1 MSEKRV
7 VSLSVH
13 ELVDFLL
20 RQGDIDN
27 RVYNQET
34 MMVGTKIHASF
45 QKKQGR
51 EYLSEVPLA
60 EAFEREEA
68 IVSLEGRAD
77 GIILGGP
84 FPIIDEIKSTVEPL
98 ERFYAE
104 QKEWHLGQAECYALM
119 YAHAVKAEKIGV
131 RLTYISQIDNSQMVK
146 EKIFTV
152 LELEKNIYGLM
163 DRYLAMAKA
172 EFAHL
177 EARNKSVKALPFPYQ
192 FFREGQREMAK
203 YVYSVSSKGGTFFC
217 EAPTGIGKTMSSL
230 YPAIKAFAKTDNA
243 KIFYLTA
250 KTSGRESAYDALTRL
265 YEKGLVA
272 RDSVL
277 TAKDKICFNVG
288 KACNPDECPFAKN
301 YYGKIRKVTEE
312 ALKSDARF
320 DYERITQL
328 ARHYAMCP
336 FELQL
341 DLSLWS
347 DIIICDYN
355 YFFDPLVKLERYF
368 DETVDSSHYIVL
380 IDEAHNLVERG
391 RDMYSSS
398 LSAEDCER
406 AKAKIRSFKTP
417 VLKKALSR
425 LSKALRDLDLGH
437 KEDAADFA
445 SIPPEIVKNLETI
458 TKQSRSLD
466 EGEHPLLPQEFKDVS
481 REAYRFGFLSE
492 NYADHALVFGER
504 EGSDYRLHLYCLDPA
519 PMLAASLAKVK
530 GRAIFSAT
538 LSPMDY
544 YMDAICGKHD
554 GPFLLL
560 PSPFPK
566 ENFDLILAPMVS
578 IRYRDRAKTY
588 AEVAKYLSVFVQ
600 GKKGNY
606 FLYFPS
612 YEYLERIK
620 PFLAFSGAAIF
631 TQEKDMSD
639 DEKSLFLSRFL
650 PDPAVTTVGLLVI
663 GGSFAEGIDLAD
675 GRLNGVAVVGIGLPQ
690 LSHGRNLIKDYFD
703 KANGKGYEYAYMNPG
718 MNKVMQAV
726 GRLIRSERDK
736 GAALLVDDR
745 YLQGDYRDLFA
756 RTWPG
761 YTVATSPLDVTA
773 SLDNFYAKEKK

>member
-1 MSEKRV
+1 MSAKRV

-20 RQGDIDN
+20 RRGDIDN

-34 MMVGTKIHASF
+34 MLVGTKIHASF

-51 EYLSEVPLA
+51 EYLSEIPLA
-60 EAFEREEA
+60 EDFEREEA

-84 FPIIDEIKSTVEPL
+84 FPVIDEIKSTVEPL
-98 ERFYAE
+98 ARFYAE
-104 QKEWHLGQAECYALM
+104 QKEWHFGQAECYALM
-119 YAHAVKAEKIGV
+119 YAHTIKAEKVGV
-131 RLTYISQIDNSQMVK
+131 RLTYISQLDGSEMVK
-146 EKIFTV
+146 EKVFA
-152 LELEKNIYGLM
+152 LRELEQDIEGLM
-163 DRYLAMAKA
+163 DRYLALAKA
-172 EFAHL
+172 EFTHL
-177 EARNKSVKALPFPYQ
+177 EARNKSARALPFPYQ

-203 YVYSVSSKGGTFFC
+203 YVYSVSTQGGTFFC

-230 YPAIKAFAKTDNA
+230 YPAVKAFAKTDNS

-250 KTSGRESAYDALTRL
+250 KSSGREAACDALNRL
-265 YEKGLVA
+265 FEKGLVA

-277 TAKDKICFNVG
+277 TAKDKICFSLG
-288 KACNPDECPFAKN
+288 KSCNPDECPFAKD

-312 ALKSDARF
+312 ALKTDARL
-320 DYERITQL
+320 DYRRITEL

-347 DIIICDYN
+347 DIIFCDYN

-380 IDEAHNLVERG
+380 VDEAHNLVERG

-398 LSAEDCER
+398 FSAAECER

-417 VLKKALSR
+417 KLKKALSR
-425 LSKALRDLDLGH
+425 LDKALRDLDLSH
-437 KEDAADFA
+437 PEEAVDFA
-445 SIPPEIVKNLETI
+445 SIPPEVTKSLEALT
-458 TKQSRSLD
+458 TQSRTL
-466 EGEHPLLPQEFKDVS
+466 EATEHPALPNEFKDVS
-481 REAYRFGFLSE
+481 REAYRFAFLSE
-492 NYADHALVFGER
+492 NYPEHAHIYGER
-504 EGSDYRLHLYCLDPA
+504 EGSDYRLHLYCLDPS

-544 YMDAICGKHD
+544 YMDAICGNHD
-554 GPFLLL
+554 DPFLLL

-566 ENFDLILAPMVS
+566 ENFDLILAPLVS
-578 IRYRDRAKTY
+578 IRYKDRSKTY
-588 AEVAKYLSVFVQ
+588 AEVATYLSAFVA

-612 YEYLERIK
+612 YEYLEKIQ
-620 PFLAFSGAAIF
+620 PFLSFGDSAVF

-650 PDPAVTTVGLLVI
+650 SDPPLTTVGLLVI
-663 GGSFAEGIDLAD
+663 GGSFAEGVDLAD
-675 GRLNGVAVVGIGLPQ
+675 GRLTGVAVVGIGLPQ
-690 LSHGRNLIKDYFD
+690 LSHERDLIRDYFD
-703 KANGKGYEYAYMNPG
+703 KINGKGYDYAYMNPG

-761 YTVATSPLDVTA
+761 YTVATCPEDVTS
-773 SLDNFYAKEKK
+773 SLENFYNEAKK